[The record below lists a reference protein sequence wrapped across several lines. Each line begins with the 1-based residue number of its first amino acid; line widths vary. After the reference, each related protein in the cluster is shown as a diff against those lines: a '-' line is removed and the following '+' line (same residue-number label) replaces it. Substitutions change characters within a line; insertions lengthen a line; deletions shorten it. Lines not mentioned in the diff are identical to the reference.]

1 MVYYAF
7 TFLTLK
13 NHLLTTTCDGW
24 YYTNFFSICL
34 VLWFQ
39 GCPLLGF
46 IFAIEDIYSLNS
58 ELTFLFLRRNLSGF
72 FNCILSYFISLYAW
86 INVQCLY
93 WRFYIYYR
101 KNILVLSP
109 IRSFSLFQYEWGLT
123 TFEDFFQW
131 LDFIDSNNSI
141 ITLTW

>member
-1 MVYYAF
+1 MALFHSTLAFLFFYIIWHLSNMFIMVYYAF

-101 KNILVLSP
+101 KNIP
-109 IRSFSLFQYEWGLT
+109 KYINFG
-123 TFEDFFQW
+123 
-131 LDFIDSNNSI
+131 I
-141 ITLTW
+141 IYPLLRIVF